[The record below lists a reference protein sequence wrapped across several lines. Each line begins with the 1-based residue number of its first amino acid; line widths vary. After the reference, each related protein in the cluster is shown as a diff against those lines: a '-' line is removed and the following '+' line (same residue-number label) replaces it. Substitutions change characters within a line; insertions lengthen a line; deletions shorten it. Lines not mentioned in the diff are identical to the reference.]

1 MIKNWD
7 YLNYYKKNK
16 KKIIN
21 VIDKCLS
28 SGFLILGPRLKIFEN
43 NFKKF
48 IGSRYGL
55 GVGNCTD
62 AIYIALKTLNIKKNH
77 QVIVPSN
84 TAIPTITAIINSGGK
99 PRFVDC
105 DENYLI
111 DPNKIEKEINK
122 NTKVI
127 LVVHLYGQ
135 ICDMKKIK
143 NISKKYNLKIIEDCA
158 QATGASYNKKKAGT
172 FGDMGCFS
180 FYPTKILGAFGDG
193 GFITTNKK
201 KYYTKMLQ
209 IRNMGIDIKKKSKI
223 YYAVTHGTNSRLDEL
238 QASILDLK
246 LQKINS
252 LIKKRRRIANIYNEA
267 LKNTSL
273 IIPHEKKKNFHVYY
287 QYVVRYKNR
296 NKILNYLN
304 KKKIFLKITYPYPIH
319 TMKAYKS
326 ISNHNQKL
334 TNTEKY
340 SKEIFS
346 LPIYPELKL
355 SDAKKLVSML
365 IRKLNEK

>member
-21 VIDKCLS
+21 TIDKCLS
-28 SGFLILGPRLKIFEN
+28 SGFLILGPRLKLFEN

-84 TAIPTITAIINSGGK
+84 TAIPTITAIINSGAI

-105 DENYLI
+105 DQYYLI
-111 DPNKIEKEINK
+111 DPDKIEKEINK
-122 NTKVI
+122 NTKII

-143 NISKKYNLKIIEDCA
+143 NIAKKYNLKVVEDCA
-158 QATGASYNKKKAGT
+158 QATGASQNQKKAGT
-172 FGDMGCFS
+172 FGDIGCFS

-193 GFITTNKK
+193 GFITTSKK
-201 KYYTKMLQ
+201 EYYNKMLQ
-209 IRNMGIDIKKKSKI
+209 IRNMGIDTKKKSKK
-223 YYAVTHGTNSRLDEL
+223 YYAVIHGTNSRLDEL
-238 QASILDLK
+238 QASILDFKLK
-246 LQKINS
+246 KINS
-252 LIKKRRRIANIYNEA
+252 FIEKRRTIANIYKKI

-273 IIPHEKKKNFHVYY
+273 IIPNEKKNNFHVYY
-287 QYVVRYKNR
+287 QYVVRCKNR
-296 NKILNYLN
+296 YKILNYLN
-304 KKKIFLKITYPYPIH
+304 KKKIFLKITYPYPVH
-319 TMKAYKS
+319 AMKAYKY
-326 ISNHNQKL
+326 INNHKQEL
-334 TNTEKY
+334 TNTLKF

-346 LPIYPELKL
+346 LPTYPELKL
-355 SDAKKLVSML
+355 STAKKLAFIL
-365 IRKLNEK
+365 KKELNEK